1 MSQPPFD
8 PYRILETLH
17 RHGVRFVVVGAFS
30 AVVQGYPLATQDIDV
45 TPAGERENLERI
57 AAALLELGARLR
69 VPHGEGIAF
78 PIDAKMLDEATAW
91 TLVTDAGPLDL
102 VFVPA
107 GTAGY
112 EDVLRDAV
120 QQELRGVPVLL
131 ASIPDV
137 IRMKEAADRPK
148 DHAALPALRQT
159 LEVIRRR
166 EREGR

>member
-1 MSQPPFD
+1 VSQPPFD

-45 TPAGERENLERI
+45 TPASERENLERI
-57 AAALLELGARLR
+57 AAALLELGARLQ
-69 VPHGEGIAF
+69 VPVGEGIAF
-78 PIDAKMLDEATAW
+78 PIDAKMLGEATSW

-102 VFVPA
+102 VFAPA
-107 GTAGY
+107 GTKGY
-112 EDVLRDAV
+112 EDVLQDAV

-148 DHAALPALRQT
+148 DHAVLPALRQT